1 MKIKTKV
8 LPYEKAIAAPR
19 PKRRKPIKPSILFRL
34 IVWIAAIPDL
44 IFTRFSY
51 KKNRMDAAGKGPW
64 LVLMNHSSFIDLEIA
79 SHLLFPKPY
88 NIVSTTDG
96 LVGKEWLMRLI
107 GCIPTR
113 KFVTSPELISDMRY
127 AVRELKSSVLMYPE
141 AGYSFDG
148 TATTLPRR
156 MGVLVKRLGV
166 PVVMITTYGAYAR
179 DPLYNGLQKRRVKV
193 SADMTCIISA
203 EEIKEK
209 SVADIDE
216 IIDRAFSFDAF
227 KWQKENGV
235 RIKEKFRADH
245 LNRILYKCSL
255 CGSEEGM
262 EGKGTKL
269 RCNKC
274 GAEWHLNEYGELIAE
289 SGDNN
294 RFRHIPDWYS
304 WEREEVKREILDGKY
319 MLEVS
324 VDIGLL
330 LDYKS
335 LKMVGSGTL
344 THDTN
349 GFVLDGCGGKLS
361 YLQKPNVS
369 YSLNSDYYWYEIGDV
384 ISIGTGDVL
393 YYCFPKS
400 DKDIVTKTRL
410 AVEEMYK
417 LHMEQR
423 KKDRS

>member
-8 LPYEKAIAAPR
+8 LPYEKAIKSPR
-19 PKRRKPIKPSILFRL
+19 PKRRKPCKPSALFRL

-51 KKNRMDAAGKGPW
+51 KKNRMKEAGNGPW

-79 SHLLFPKPY
+79 SHMLWPKPY

-127 AVRELKSSVLMYPE
+127 ALRELKSSVLMYPE

-148 TATTLPRR
+148 TSTTLPRR

-179 DPLYNGLQKRRVKV
+179 DPLYNGLQKRKVRV
-193 SADMTCIISA
+193 SADMTCILSA
-203 EEIKEK
+203 QEVKEK
-209 SVADIDE
+209 SVAEIDA
-216 IIDRAFSFDAF
+216 IIDKAFDFDAF
-227 KWQKENGV
+227 KWQKEN
-235 RIKEKFRADH
+235 RISIKENFRADH
-245 LNRILYKCSL
+245 LNRILYKCSE
-255 CGSEEGM
+255 CGSEGGM
-262 EGKGTKL
+262 EGKGTEL
-269 RCNKC
+269 YCRKC
-274 GAEWHLNEYGELIAE
+274 GMEWHLTEYGELTPVSSE
-289 SGDNN
+289 TC
-294 RFRHIPDWYS
+294 RFTHIPDWYS
-304 WEREEVKREILDGKY
+304 WEREEVKREIIDGDY
-319 MLEVS
+319 ALEVP

-335 LKMVGSGTL
+335 LKMVGSGIL
-344 THDTN
+344 KHDIN
-349 GFVLDGCGGKLS
+349 GFILQGCGGKLM
-361 YLQKPNVS
+361 YEQKPNVS
-369 YSLNSDYYWYEIGDV
+369 YSLNADYYWYEIGDV
-384 ISIGTGDVL
+384 ISIGTSDVL
-393 YYCFPKS
+393 YYCFPKNE
-400 DKDIVTKTRL
+400 KDIVTKTRL